1 MANLPNSKT
10 SVVSW
15 MGTPLKRWITGVLL
29 VSLQVQAFAQ
39 FTGPILRSG
48 GTVKSGFT
56 KNGTLMLGGQVLSNP
71 HQLMHDLQ
79 NPSLWSTGAVSFSN
93 STDPTFV
100 QATVDQMMQAIEPP
114 SEPDGLFM
122 SRLYLN
128 PENPYTPGGALS
140 APPSPTPETGA
151 AAPSGPLI
159 DNFEHYQRALA
170 HAQANLGDRNQD
182 ITRWSQTNAEQG
194 DGVSYLAKSH
204 TSSSAA
210 LRNTLFDGAPSR
222 AVFQA
227 TQVPTAGASGF
238 FAIQGAQA
246 KTHLANLQEQ
256 NAQLLGSRVFFSQ
269 QHIKTSPKKSQH
281 FDHQLGLETRGTQ
294 LGYIQSDGQA
304 KTFEWGQQPFF
315 AAQTA
320 EQLGQSL
327 HQAAHRHQVW
337 VQATAGSNWS
347 KPTEDRL
354 FHQWLN
360 NSGGENNTWEPNHSS
375 FSSSNLLSQLF
386 NSGVGPNGLRH
397 DGGELGCGCGDA
409 KTDRFVPDVVF
420 GVSLF
425 DACEKHDSA
434 YSTLGASKLLADV
447 QLGIDI
453 AKAFHN
459 AWGILGIPVGIVV
472 GLFYSLAVVFF
483 ADEAYQNA
491 QFESIAPKIDYEDVY
506 TYSQVDWSQHPPDD
520 NAPTDADT
528 KTNNDTLSKSEDP
541 NHSGYVGGLW

>member
-1 MANLPNSKT
+1 M
-10 SVVSW
+10 
-15 MGTPLKRWITGVLL
+15 TGVLL

-56 KNGTLMLGGQVLSNP
+56 NNGTLMLGGQVLSNP
-71 HQLMHDLQ
+71 HQLMHDMQ

-93 STDPTFV
+93 STDQTFV

-114 SEPDGLFM
+114 SEPGGLFM

-128 PENPYTPGGALS
+128 LENPYKPGGALS

-182 ITRWSQTNAEQG
+182 FTRWSQTNAEQG
-194 DGVSYLAKSH
+194 DGVPYLAKTH

-210 LRNTLFDGAPSR
+210 LRNTLFDSAPSR

-227 TQVPTAGASGF
+227 TQVSTAGATGF

-256 NAQLLGSRVFFSQ
+256 NAQRLGSRVFFSQ
-269 QHIKTSPKKSQH
+269 QQFKTSPNKNQH

-294 LGYIQSDGQA
+294 LGYIQADGQA

-320 EQLGQSL
+320 EQLGESL

-337 VQATAGSNWS
+337 VQATTGLNWS
-347 KPTEDRL
+347 KATDDRL
-354 FHQWLN
+354 FNQWLK
-360 NSGGENNTWEPNHSS
+360 NSGGENNTLEPNHSS
-375 FSSSNLLSQLF
+375 FSISNLLSQLF

-425 DACEKHDSA
+425 DACEKHDKA

-483 ADEAYQNA
+483 GEIAYESA
-491 QFESIAPKIDYEDVY
+491 QAKAQAQLNGVSY
-506 TYSQVDWSQHPPDD
+506 PPS
-520 NAPTDADT
+520 PYP
-528 KTNNDTLSKSEDP
+528 NNEGNL
-541 NHSGYVGGLW
+541 GGLPGNTETQAVNNNPPSPHPNNMGNFGGLP

>member
-1 MANLPNSKT
+1 
-10 SVVSW
+10 
-15 MGTPLKRWITGVLL
+15 
-29 VSLQVQAFAQ
+29 
-39 FTGPILRSG
+39 
-48 GTVKSGFT
+48 
-56 KNGTLMLGGQVLSNP
+56 
-71 HQLMHDLQ
+71 
-79 NPSLWSTGAVSFSN
+79 
-93 STDPTFV
+93 
-100 QATVDQMMQAIEPP
+100 
-114 SEPDGLFM
+114 
-122 SRLYLN
+122 
-128 PENPYTPGGALS
+128 
-140 APPSPTPETGA
+140 
-151 AAPSGPLI
+151 
-159 DNFEHYQRALA
+159 
-170 HAQANLGDRNQD
+170 
-182 ITRWSQTNAEQG
+182 
-194 DGVSYLAKSH
+194 
-204 TSSSAA
+204 
-210 LRNTLFDGAPSR
+210 
-222 AVFQA
+222 
-227 TQVPTAGASGF
+227 
-238 FAIQGAQA
+238 
-246 KTHLANLQEQ
+246 
-256 NAQLLGSRVFFSQ
+256 
-269 QHIKTSPKKSQH
+269 
-281 FDHQLGLETRGTQ
+281 
-294 LGYIQSDGQA
+294 
-304 KTFEWGQQPFF
+304 
-315 AAQTA
+315 
-320 EQLGQSL
+320 
-327 HQAAHRHQVW
+327 

>member
-1 MANLPNSKT
+1 MPPPAKSKK
-10 SVVSW
+10 SAVSS
-15 MGTPLKRWITGVLL
+15 MGVQLKRWVMGLVL

-48 GTVKSGFT
+48 GTVKSGFA
-56 KNGTLMLGGQVLSNP
+56 KNGTLMFGGQVLGNP
-71 HQLMHDLQ
+71 HQLMHDMQ
-79 NPSLWSTGAVSFSN
+79 NPTLWSTGAVSFSN

-114 SEPDGLFM
+114 SEPGGLFM

-128 PENPYTPGGALS
+128 PENPYIPGGALS

-151 AAPSGPLI
+151 AAPPGPLI
-159 DNFEHYQRALA
+159 DNFEHYQRVLA

-182 ITRWSQTNAEQG
+182 ITRWSQTNAERG
-194 DGVSYLAKSH
+194 DGVSYLAKTH

-210 LRNTLFDGAPSR
+210 LRNTLFDSAPSR

-227 TQVPTAGASGF
+227 AQVPSAGASGF

-256 NAQLLGSRVFFSQ
+256 NAQLLGSRIFFSQ
-269 QHIKTSPKKSQH
+269 QHIKTSLKKSQH

-294 LGYIQSDGQA
+294 LGYIQADGQT

-327 HQAAHRHQVW
+327 HQAANLHHVW
-337 VQATAGSNWS
+337 VQATADLNWS
-347 KPTEDRL
+347 KSTDDHL
-354 FHQWLN
+354 FNQWLN
-360 NSGGENNTWEPNHSS
+360 NSGGENNTWEPNPSTFNS
-375 FSSSNLLSQLF
+375 ANLLSQLF

-420 GVSLF
+420 GVSLL
-425 DACEKHDSA
+425 DACRKHDQA
-434 YSTLGASKLLADV
+434 YATFGASKVVADV

-453 AKAFHN
+453 AKAFHD
-459 AWGILGIPVGIVV
+459 AWGILGIPAGILV

-483 ADEAYQNA
+483 GETAYESA
-491 QFESIAPKIDYEDVY
+491 QAKAQAQSNEVSY
-506 TYSQVDWSQHPPDD
+506 PPS
-520 NAPTDADT
+520 PYP
-528 KTNNDTLSKSEDP
+528 NNEGNL
-541 NHSGYVGGLW
+541 GGLPGNTETQAPDNNPPSPHPNNIGNFGGLP